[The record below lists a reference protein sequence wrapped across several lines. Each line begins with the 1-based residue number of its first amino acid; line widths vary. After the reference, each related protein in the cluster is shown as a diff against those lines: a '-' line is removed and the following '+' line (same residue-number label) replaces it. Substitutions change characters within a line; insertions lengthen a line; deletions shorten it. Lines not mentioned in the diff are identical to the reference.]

1 MNEMAQIRL
10 RRAHL
15 LARAAAER
23 RNVSAR
29 LALWEAP
36 LAVADKSVAAARYLR
51 RHPAIVVAAVAL
63 LVLLKPRR
71 AIAWTRRALVAWR
84 TWRWISDSLRQRA
97 SSS

>member
-1 MNEMAQIRL
+1 MNEMLQIQVQ
-10 RRAHL
+10 RAHL

-36 LAVADKSVAAARYLR
+36 LGVADRSVAAARYLR
-51 RHPAIVVAAVAL
+51 RHPSIVVAAVAL

-71 AIAWTRRALVAWR
+71 AIAWARRAFVAWR
-84 TWRWISDSLRQRA
+84 TWRWISDRLRQRA